1 MCKFKWGVQKGLFVF
16 CTFFLET
23 HLWCANGFISLK
35 SLIMQK
41 QLVINSAVTLLFC
54 SLGCA
59 ISAFIIVQYVRIW
72 FTAQEENVQSSSPEI
87 KSPPSPITNAVIFF
101 FLSVLQKPNLN
112 FCFSLN
118 TVQGCAQYFGILQH
132 DMIRIRLM
140 FYGWSMI
147 GKRWHLHIW

>member
-1 MCKFKWGVQKGLFVF
+1 MCKFKWGVQKGQFVF
-16 CTFFLET
+16 CTFFLEKY
-23 HLWCANGFISLK
+23 LWCVNGFISLK

-59 ISAFIIVQYVRIW
+59 TSAFIIVQYVRIW
-72 FTAQEENVQSSSPEI
+72 FTAQEENIQSSSPEI
-87 KSPPSPITNAVIFF
+87 KSPPSPVLSSF
-101 FLSVLQKPNLN
+101 FLSVLQN
-112 FCFSLN
+112 FSFSLN

-140 FYGWSMI
+140 FYGRSMI